1 MKSLNNENLINS
13 KQFKIDMEKYEHLT
27 LPTIFSRAIMFDE
40 FGEALANMIATRDG
54 KRSKKSTKQRIP
66 KGHLK
71 ALQSKQHL

>member
-1 MKSLNNENLINS
+1 LKSQNNEILIYS

-40 FGEALANMIATRDG
+40 FGEALANMIATKDG
-54 KRSKKSTKQRIP
+54 KRSKKSTKRCIP
-66 KGHLK
+66 NGHLK